1 MDFLKALNSWYSGLK
16 EEKNKNKDEIIKF
29 KIFQFYISIRGYI
42 YFLYQ
47 NSFITKMEDNEQWD

>member
-16 EEKNKNKDEIIKF
+16 EEKNKNRDEIIKF
-29 KIFQFYISIRGYI
+29 KIFQFYISILGYI

>member
-16 EEKNKNKDEIIKF
+16 EEKNKNRDEIIKF

>member
-29 KIFQFYISIRGYI
+29 KIFQFYISILGYI